1 MALSGPRLGV
11 NFWKG
16 GKKMDKKER
25 YLVTLATGE
34 QATVV
39 AKSFAEVE
47 NMLGSE
53 NVQMMVKLDYEELFS
68 EEG

>member
-1 MALSGPRLGV
+1 
-11 NFWKG
+11 
-16 GKKMDKKER
+16 MDKKER